1 MTEAAM
7 EKRREYYREYYRRNK
22 ARRKKQNIDYWERTA
37 AREAMEDPAVSEDE
51 AATDPGTKTD
61 KTGGM

>member
-22 ARRKKQNIDYWERTA
+22 ARRKKQCLEYWERKA
-37 AREAMEDPAVSEDE
+37 AREAMADPAASDGE
-51 AATDPGTKTD
+51 ALTDPGTKTD

>member
-22 ARRKKQNIDYWERTA
+22 ARRKKQGIDYWERKA
-37 AREAMEDPAVSEDE
+37 AREAAADPAASEDE
-51 AATDPGTKTD
+51 TATDPE
-61 KTGGM
+61 